1 MATRIQLR
9 RADAA
14 EWLDAE
20 PTLAEGEIGIE
31 LDTKKIKIG
40 DGELPWSALGYF
52 YSGIDDLIYVDGV
65 TSSIQTQLDSKAP
78 NLSPTITTPTINGGV
93 IDFANII
100 APLETYK
107 IIASA
112 PTSTSHIDLDDSS
125 VNYYTSNA
133 SANFTLNIRKNSSGT
148 QTLDSFMAIGDTISV
163 ALIFVNGT
171 TAYKPT
177 VINIDG
183 TAVGVT
189 FRWGNGVS
197 YPTPNT
203 SSTSILTLTIVKTG
217 SGTFTVF
224 GAQSRYA

>member
-9 RADAA
+9 KANAD
-14 EWLDAE
+14 EWLDAD

-40 DGELPWSALGYF
+40 DGILAWSALGYF
-52 YSGIDDLIYVDGV
+52 YSGVDDLIYVDGV
-65 TSSIQTQLDSKAP
+65 TSPIQTQIDSKAP
-78 NLSPTITTPTINGGV
+78 SLSPTITTPTINGGV

-112 PTSTSHIDLDDSS
+112 PTSPSHIDLDDSS

-133 SANFTLNIRKNSSGT
+133 TNNFTLNIRKNSGGT
-148 QTLDSFMAIGDTISV
+148 PTLDSFMAIGDTVSV
-163 ALIFVNGT
+163 AVIFQNSS
-171 TAYKPT
+171 TAYRPT
-177 VINIDG
+177 AITIDG
-183 TAVGVT
+183 TATGIT
-189 FRWGNGVS
+189 FRWSNGVS
-197 YPTPNT
+197 YPVANT
-203 SSTSILTLTIVKTG
+203 NSTMILTLTIVKTG
-217 SGTFTVF
+217 SGLFRVF